1 MDVGGTLTKIVYFE
15 AQRADSGS
23 GGNVMKGSGKTNL
36 IQRTSSD
43 SLAQLDCPDHQAAL
57 ENFYTFMD
65 NNKGAGRSAV
75 VRDEAL
81 SLYSKFLHGKLHFLH
96 FETRNMIDAIN
107 YVSSAAPINDIRSMG
122 CTGGGAH
129 KFAKE
134 IEEELEITTNK
145 FDELE
150 CLVRGM
156 HFALNNFQDECFT
169 YRPDLA
175 EEPCPSPVPTQ
186 RASSVGPTSST
197 STSASAGA
205 GVGPQPSPSPPR
217 SRPSSQGHHNQEH
230 IIHTIVE
237 EPPTSASAS
246 AGASATSEPT
256 PQPSAKS
263 AASSKR
269 DSKEYTRRVVL
280 PNSPA
285 FPYLVVNIGSGVS
298 ILKVTGPGKA
308 ERVSGTSLGGGKLSA
323 FVCYHC
329 LFSHVCG
336 DFNTLI
342 YYFSPFTS

>member
-15 AQRADSGS
+15 AQRADNNS
-23 GGNVMKGSGKTNL
+23 GGNITKGSGKTNL

-134 IEEELEITTNK
+134 IEEELEIMTNK

-169 YRPDLA
+169 YRPDLT
-175 EEPCPSPVPTQ
+175 EEPSPSPTPQ
-186 RASSVGPTSST
+186 RSSSAVSNLST
-197 STSASAGA
+197 GTGAGA
-205 GVGPQPSPSPPR
+205 TASVNSKPSPSPPR
-217 SRPSSQGHHNQEH
+217 SRPGSQGHNQDH
-230 IIHTIVE
+230 AIHTIAE
-237 EPPTSASAS
+237 ESSAS
-246 AGASATSEPT
+246 AGTSAAEPA
-256 PQPSAKS
+256 PQQSSAKTT
-263 AASSKR
+263 ASSKR

-308 ERVSGTSLGGGKLSA
+308 ERVSGTSLGGGKR
-323 FVCYHC
+323 
-329 LFSHVCG
+329 
-336 DFNTLI
+336 
-342 YYFSPFTS
+342 